1 MQTNRLLPL
10 PPFRVVKAVVM
21 WSTCLLSAARTGW
34 MDARKLGQP
43 FLVDGRHNLH
53 EALRRLDDFV
63 VDHVAAR
70 GYPREE
76 HRRRVSVE
84 HLWHV
89 SDHEQMRG
97 G

>member
-1 MQTNRLLPL
+1 
-10 PPFRVVKAVVM
+10 
-21 WSTCLLSAARTGW
+21 

-70 GYPREE
+70 GYPCEE
-76 HRRRVSVE
+76 DRRRVSVE
-84 HLWHV
+84 HL
-89 SDHEQMRG
+89 
-97 G
+97 